1 MISYTVFQIP
11 EKIILNA
18 PNFPWCCIIVNYL
31 KTRRTYEWHQIQVK
45 CCYKYLNKFVTCVTI
60 LICDTVLLL
69 VFKSGWKSFIIET
82 QIIPIYKYVY
92 QVHMCSFQ
100 KNYKTMMT
108 SLLNWFHL
116 ENKLSC
122 INGITCNVVRSAN
135 TACIE
140 KRNIKI
146 EVVLLKQNEREENVL
161 KWVDYRHSL
170 AW

>member
-1 MISYTVFQIP
+1 
-11 EKIILNA
+11 
-18 PNFPWCCIIVNYL
+18 
-31 KTRRTYEWHQIQVK
+31 
-45 CCYKYLNKFVTCVTI
+45 
-60 LICDTVLLL
+60 
-69 VFKSGWKSFIIET
+69 
-82 QIIPIYKYVY
+82 
-92 QVHMCSFQ
+92 MCSFQ

-135 TACIE
+135 TACKE

-146 EVVLLKQNEREENVL
+146 EVVLLKQHEREENVL

-170 AW
+170 A